1 MWIFPKKPE
10 KLNEKNT
17 NYYHL
22 LDSKKEYSL
31 WPQTDTAI
39 STMQLFFS
47 GFGENTIKRNPHI
60 DNMACVEVTEMH
72 SRGCRGPTLI
82 LPEINYSEEN
92 SDRWE
97 IEMGEELT
105 DGK

>member
-1 MWIFPKKPE
+1 
-10 KLNEKNT
+10 
-17 NYYHL
+17 
-22 LDSKKEYSL
+22 
-31 WPQTDTAI
+31 
-39 STMQLFFS
+39 
-47 GFGENTIKRNPHI
+47 
-60 DNMACVEVTEMH
+60 MACVEVPEMH

>member
-31 WPQTDTAI
+31 WPQTDTAV
-39 STMQLFFS
+39 SPMQFFFQVLGKNNKKKS
-47 GFGENTIKRNPHI
+47 AYRQHGMCESNRNAFSDMQRPQT
-60 DNMACVEVTEMH
+60 D
-72 SRGCRGPTLI
+72 PT
-82 LPEINYSEEN
+82 
-92 SDRWE
+92 
-97 IEMGEELT
+97 
-105 DGK
+105 